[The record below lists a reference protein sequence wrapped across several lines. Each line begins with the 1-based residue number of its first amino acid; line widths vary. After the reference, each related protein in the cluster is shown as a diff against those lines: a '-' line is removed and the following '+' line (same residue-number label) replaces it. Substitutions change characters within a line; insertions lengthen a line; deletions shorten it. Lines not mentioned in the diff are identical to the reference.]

1 VGGAYTL
8 LRYVPQARE
17 DDRRRQGLSEAHARR
32 QRPPLP
38 EHRVFDVSQ
47 ESNAQG
53 TTMAAQ
59 QHETQ
64 TTGTD
69 ASVDDTAESQQDS
82 VRKKRRGS
90 SKEAGNQRS
99 RAKKRVADNPRSV
112 AGTGSS
118 QDEPRV
124 ESKQDDP
131 RSEHLLSANDDAR
144 TAGSSSSSP
153 PKPSVDVVSAN
164 GLPQEASKPPEP
176 AAQVD
181 VVSPAAQLVVASP
194 AGPLPPPIFA
204 ESVAVIP
211 NDRGMKTSPAA
222 ERQSVASK
230 PRDTSPSAASG
241 VPPGANDTARRAI
254 GAGWI
259 RSSAGFQRKQGLCVC
274 NYPGLTAVMVAA
286 CCLLLVALLIIVG
299 YLNSREERPSVGICE
314 TPVSIACLM
323 T

>member
-211 NDRGMKTSPAA
+211 NDRGMKTSP
-222 ERQSVASK
+222 
-230 PRDTSPSAASG
+230 
-241 VPPGANDTARRAI
+241 
-254 GAGWI
+254 
-259 RSSAGFQRKQGLCVC
+259 GFQRKQGLCVC